1 MAQLLTARP
10 PRAQLRYA
18 NNSNYKNDTIIRKEV
33 YVSPAVLAEVKRI
46 VQESEARACAA
57 TPRPAL
63 RRRSRCAALCV
74 RRVNERRPRA
84 LRVALTLPADAA
96 PARAQVLKE
105 DDSQWPEPDR
115 IGRQELE
122 VVMGEDH
129 VSFAAAKIGS
139 LLDVQSSK
147 DPEGLRVFYY
157 VIQARAR
164 AASPR
169 PHARLRPQTL
179 QRRNPR
185 PCRAAVR
192 LIWLTLAAVRR
203 GAQDLKC
210 LVLSLISLHFKIKP
224 I

>member
-1 MAQLLTARP
+1 M
-10 PRAQLRYA
+10 
-18 NNSNYKNDTIIRKEV
+18 
-33 YVSPAVLAEVKRI
+33 
-46 VQESEARACAA
+46 
-57 TPRPAL
+57 
-63 RRRSRCAALCV
+63 
-74 RRVNERRPRA
+74 
-84 LRVALTLPADAA
+84 
-96 PARAQVLKE
+96 LKE

-210 LVLSLISLHFKIKP
+210 LVLSLISLHFKLKP